1 MSALPSQRLIL
12 FFLGVIAGGIALKLL
27 ADPRTL
33 AADVGSFLVGGALIG
48 GGLFIFLRGRHARSA
63 AEDFTGPFVPNVAV
77 ELTLRRQPHVAR
89 IEGGDRGIFVMGN
102 HGFTVRF
109 TLPPGVALEP
119 GTPQRVEAQFLKPEL
134 AAAHLPA
141 GAEFSMLQGK
151 HLVADG
157 RVAEWGP

>member
-1 MSALPSQRLIL
+1 MIRPLVLFALGIAAAGALLNLVTDEGGPL
-12 FFLGVIAGGIALKLL
+12 FFGVALLGAGIILL
-27 ADPRTL
+27 ASRR
-33 AADVGSFLVGGALIG
+33 ARRGADF
-48 GGLFIFLRGRHARSA
+48 R
-63 AEDFTGPFVPNVAV
+63 GPFVAHAEV

-89 IEGGDRGIFVMGN
+89 IEDAYRGIFVTGQ

-109 TLPPGVALEP
+109 TLPQGVALEP
-119 GTPQRVEAQFLKPEL
+119 GTPRRVGVQFLKPEL

-151 HLVADG
+151 HLVGDG